1 MMMCLHLFDRREEAA
16 RREKERLERELEEQE
31 MEEARQLLEQTRRK
45 GKAGALVRAG
55 LSSLVVRATCCW

>member
-1 MMMCLHLFDRREEAA
+1 
-16 RREKERLERELEEQE
+16 

-55 LSSLVVRATCCW
+55 LNVTWARGKVLRLAAGLGPSCWGVE